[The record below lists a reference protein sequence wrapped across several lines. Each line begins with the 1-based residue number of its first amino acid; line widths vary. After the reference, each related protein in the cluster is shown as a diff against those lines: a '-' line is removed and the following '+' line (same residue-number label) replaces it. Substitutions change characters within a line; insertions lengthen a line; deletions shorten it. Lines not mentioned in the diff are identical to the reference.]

1 MSDVDGCREV
11 EVEAAWF
18 QGLGAAV
25 IAMNAV
31 VMGGEIPS
39 G

>member
-1 MSDVDGCREV
+1 
-11 EVEAAWF
+11 VEAAWF

-39 G
+39 GLWMVSKK